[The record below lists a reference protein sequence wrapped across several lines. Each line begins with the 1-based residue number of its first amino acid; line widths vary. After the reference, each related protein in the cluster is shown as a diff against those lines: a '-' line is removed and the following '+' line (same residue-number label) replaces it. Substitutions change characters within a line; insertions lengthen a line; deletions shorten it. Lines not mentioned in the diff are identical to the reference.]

1 MRILITGGSG
11 FLGARLAR
19 SLLAL
24 RQVSLAGGPAQPI
37 GELLLTDLVPPP
49 PDLQADPRVR
59 FVAGE
64 LNALLADGR
73 LTLHEADAV
82 VHLAAAVSGECE
94 ADLDLGLR
102 SNLDATLALLQAA
115 RHQAARPVFVYAS
128 SVAVF
133 GGMPGQPLPA
143 VIVDDS
149 LPTPQGSYGIQKFI
163 GEQLVADF
171 TRRGLVQG
179 RSARLMTVSVRP
191 GRPNG
196 AASGFLSGMV
206 REPLA
211 GQRAVVPV
219 APGTP
224 VALASPGRTIDGLL
238 RALQADPQDWGP
250 RTALNL
256 PALATTVG
264 EIAQA
269 LERLAGPQAIALLD
283 WAADDRIAALVSS
296 WPSRIEPARARRLG
310 LLPDA
315 SIDAL
320 LRAYVQDHPEAV
332 RLPLT
337 PAATESRA

>member
-19 SLLAL
+19 TLLSMGAIEMAGAAT
-24 RQVSLAGGPAQPI
+24 LAI
-37 GELLLTDLVPPP
+37 DELWLTDLAPPP
-49 PDLQADPRVR
+49 ADLQADPRVR
-59 FVAGE
+59 FVGGE
-64 LNALLADGR
+64 LNALLHAGTLSLDGVV
-73 LTLHEADAV
+73 AV
-82 VHLAAAVSGECE
+82 VHLAAAVSGDCE

-102 SNLDATLALLQAA
+102 SNIDATLALLQGA
-115 RHQAARPVFVYAS
+115 RRQGQAPVFIYAS

-133 GGMPGQPLPA
+133 GGMPGQPLPT
-143 VIVDDS
+143 VVEDHT

-179 RSARLMTVSVRP
+179 RSVRLMTVAVRP

-219 APGTP
+219 APETP
-224 VALASPGRTIDGLL
+224 VALASPGRTVEGLL
-238 RALQADPQDWGP
+238 MALRAGASVWGP
-250 RTALNL
+250 RTAVNL

-264 EIAQA
+264 EIATA
-269 LERLAGPQAIALLD
+269 LAQLAGPAATDLLD
-283 WAADDRIAALVSS
+283 WQPDARVAGIVGG
-296 WPSRIEPARARRLG
+296 WPSRFDAARARAMG

-315 SIDAL
+315 SVGAL
-320 LRAYVQDHPEAV
+320 LAAYVADHPDAV
-332 RLPLT
+332 SLPLNGNLQET
-337 PAATESRA
+337 RP